1 MKLSFSPK
9 LSTAALAAILGGGG
23 KSIVH
28 AEKCTE
34 MSMNPTTGSNV
45 DMDACLNIGIEA
57 CDQTNESCTKFGDL
71 FGAGWT
77 LLNDVTEQMADPND
91 ENAGRLPAY
100 TKMVKNTRMYLYYE
114 VDAYLSDNN
123 CGGGK
128 WYVYVG

>member
-1 MKLSFSPK
+1 MKLSISPK
-9 LSTAALAAILGGGG
+9 LSTAALAAILGCGG

-34 MSMNPTTGSNV
+34 MSISPTAGSNV
-45 DMDACLNIGIEA
+45 NMNACLNIGIEA
-57 CDQTNESCTKFGDL
+57 CDQTNGSCTKFGDL
-71 FGAGWT
+71 FGPGWT

-91 ENAGRLPAY
+91 EMKGRLPAY

-114 VDAYLSDNN
+114 VDTYFGSDGN

-128 WYVYVG
+128 WYVG